1 MKLPS
6 IFYQAGF
13 ILFTVV
19 NLTACRSDIKT
30 TPMFSSQNDILYASQ
45 LWKAMEKNQ
54 LVGKQAK
61 PLQPFFGGA
70 KPHGMILEI
79 YSNPLI
85 VGQHSGF
92 LVLKRNYNGDG
103 VTVDSVSKN
112 RSKYLTSITIMY
124 QRESGYDQDNLNF
137 FWAKYKPNG
146 TLFSK
151 EMMGRTLQLAGRL
164 MKGASPKHSKGCI
177 YCHSSA
183 GGGDYIF
190 YPEIKLPGFQYSGE

>member
-1 MKLPS
+1 MKPRS
-6 IFYQAGF
+6 IFYLLGF
-13 ILFTVV
+13 ILFTVIIM
-19 NLTACRSDIKT
+19 TACRSDIKT
-30 TPMFSSQNDILYASQ
+30 IPNFSSKQDILYARQ
-45 LWKAMEKNQ
+45 LWKAMENNQ
-54 LVGKQAK
+54 LVGTQAK
-61 PLQPFFGGA
+61 PLKPFFGGA

-79 YSNPLI
+79 YSNPLV

-103 VTVDSVSKN
+103 VSVKNVSKN
-112 RSKYLTSITIMY
+112 RSKYLSSITIMY

-146 TLFSK
+146 TLFTK
-151 EMMGRTLQLAGRL
+151 EMMGTTLQLAGRL
-164 MKGASPKHSKGCI
+164 MKGASPEQSKGCI

-190 YPEIKLPGFQYSGE
+190 YPEIKLPGFNYIKE